1 MNISPHLSDSLI
13 MIFFPRPIC
22 LYQFNLIYFC
32 TSCQR
37 IEVYYIG
44 TSSPGF
50 ISCNPRANIIFSN
63 TSLTTII
70 LYKSCL
76 QQPVR
81 FISFNNPFKPF
92 WHFRAVSVKRIYDP
106 LRPCTV
112 QIHQRHRISPA
123 VPILIQSIRRHRKSL
138 DSIHRR
144 KPSQLRP
151 VLSRL
156 GIVRP
161 CCFIILVARIAEGLE
176 ASCHAPSGSLF
187 PVPIQILPKLIIPIA
202 FRQLPVLIHQTD
214 RASQFVLEIVMGG
227 CSHIFPYS
235 CHVSIPQIAL
245 GIPVLFLL

>member
-1 MNISPHLSDSLI
+1 

-22 LYQFNLIYFC
+22 SYRFNLIYFC
-32 TSCQR
+32 TTCQR

-92 WHFRAVSVKRIYDP
+92 RHFRAVSVKRIYNP
-106 LRPCTV
+106 LGPFPI
-112 QIHQRHRISPA
+112 QIHQYHRIIPA
-123 VPILIQSIRRHRKSL
+123 VPILIQSIRHHRKSL
-138 DSIHRR
+138 DGIHRR

-156 GIVRP
+156 GIVCP
-161 CCFIILVARIAEGLE
+161 CCLIILVARITEGLD
-176 ASCHAPSGSLF
+176 ASCHATSGSLF
-187 PVPIQILPKLIIPIA
+187 PVPIQILPELIIPIA
-202 FRQLPVLIHQTD
+202 IRQLPVLIHQTD
-214 RASQFVLEIVMGG
+214 GASQFVLKVITD
-227 CSHIFPYS
+227 IFCLFFLS
-235 CHVSIPQIAL
+235 QIGIFHCQVNNIPNYFNNSL
-245 GIPVLFLL
+245 SLSTDKNSS